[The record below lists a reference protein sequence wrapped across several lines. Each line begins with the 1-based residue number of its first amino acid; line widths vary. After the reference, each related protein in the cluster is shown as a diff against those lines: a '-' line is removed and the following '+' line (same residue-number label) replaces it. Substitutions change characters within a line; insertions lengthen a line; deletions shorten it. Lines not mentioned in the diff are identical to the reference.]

1 MPDAEGRKI
10 VDCHTHLMW
19 YPDHVA
25 QEYAEEAL
33 ASKLIKLKMSGGQAY
48 TGRLDLHSYDSKPET
63 HWEVSEPADHVVVFG
78 LQAKATGLWVPNEI
92 IADYVKQHPEKM
104 QGWASVDPTQPDAL
118 DQLDYCVQD
127 LGLKGLKL
135 GPVYQH
141 FDPEDRKYWP
151 LFEKAQQ
158 YQLPIMWHQGT
169 TFPSKAKLKWG
180 LPLQLEDIAMAF
192 PDLKMIIAHIG
203 HPWEEDCIVLVRKCP
218 NVYTDI
224 SAVHYR
230 PWRYWQAMV
239 TAMEYGI
246 THKILLASDFPSGTI
261 TNVINGLRN
270 VNAPVEGTN
279 LPKIPTEIQDQIIYE
294 NWKSFF
300 PEWV

>member
-1 MPDAEGRKI
+1 MPGTQNRKI

-19 YPDHVA
+19 YPDHVS
-25 QEYAEEAL
+25 QQYAEEAL

-48 TGRLDLHSYDSKPET
+48 SGRLDLHSYDSKPDE
-63 HWEVSEPADHVVVFG
+63 HWQVSEPADHVVVFG
-78 LQAKATGLWVPNEI
+78 LQAKATGIWVPNEI

-104 QGWASVDPTQPDAL
+104 TGWASVDPTQPDCIE
-118 DQLDYCVQD
+118 QLVYCVD
-127 LGLKGLKL
+127 ELGLRGLKL

-141 FDPEDRKYWP
+141 FDPADRKHWP
-151 LFEKAQQ
+151 LFAKCQELG
-158 YQLPIMWHQGT
+158 LPIMWHQGAT
-169 TFPSKAKLKWG
+169 VPSRARLKWG
-180 LPLQLEDIAMAF
+180 LPLQLEDIAMDF
-192 PDLKMIIAHIG
+192 PDLKMIIAHLG
-203 HPWEEDCIVLVRKCP
+203 HPWEEDCVVLVRKCP

-261 TNVINGLRN
+261 SNVINGLRN
-270 VNAPVEGTN
+270 VNAPVEGTH

-294 NWKSFF
+294 NWKAFF
-300 PEWV
+300 PEWA